1 MNSFHDV
8 IKNVSSIQRVERLKS
23 CRVSDDFGKAP
34 IHFNGRQR
42 FLDVYEVP
50 LELLRFN
57 VKNGRIL
64 MEIASLNEATGETSL
79 DVDDMT
85 SQELIFRA
93 LWESNVERN
102 TRTLEDLDEK
112 GQQVPGV
119 ITSDGVIIDG
129 NRRASLLMRLAL
141 KHPSKTFK
149 FNAIILDESSDD
161 ENGKTLEAF
170 EIEKQISEDT
180 KVDYNPINKYIKV
193 ARMAEEYNLPVSELA
208 GMWKASQS
216 QVKLWLDIKK
226 NMDKYLSHIG
236 AKNQYKRLVGM
247 EDGFINFTK
256 LWKKIQHRDTPG
268 VSDEIELSIK
278 DKLDLEKAY
287 FDLMRYAYRN
297 SDSNFN
303 FKNIRP
309 LFFTAHSSNGIQFLS
324 KPGLIR
330 EFLDT
335 YREKISKENKKFE
348 SQNSID
354 QVQEKYPDK
363 DTNECLKLRDNMWA
377 ASSSIKDLIKKI
389 DGKNADINLSDRP
402 EKILDQ
408 IYHKFESLL
417 LFDVDGRIRWQSE
430 SIRNSLLKNT
440 QDLETIEQARKIGKM
455 ADFIKRSFR

>member
-1 MNSFHDV
+1 MNTFRDV
-8 IKNVSSIQRVERLKS
+8 IKNVSRSQRVERLKT
-23 CRVSDDFGKAP
+23 CRRSTDFGKAP
-34 IHFNGRQR
+34 IHFNGKQR

-85 SQELIFRA
+85 SQDLIFRA
-93 LWESNVERN
+93 LWESNVDRN

-141 KHPSKTFK
+141 KHPSRTFK

-180 KVDYNPINKYIKV
+180 KVDYNPINKYIKA

-208 GMWKASQS
+208 DMWKASQS
-216 QVKLWLDIKK
+216 EVKKWLDIKK

-268 VSDEIELSIK
+268 VSDEIELSLK

-287 FDLMRYAYRN
+287 FDLMRYSYRN
-297 SDSNFN
+297 NDSNFN

-309 LFFTAHSSNGIQFLS
+309 LFFTAHTSAGIQFLS
-324 KPGLIR
+324 KPDLIKK
-330 EFLDT
+330 FLST
-335 YREKISKENKKFE
+335 YREKISEENKTFE
-348 SQNSID
+348 SQNAISKL
-354 QVQEKYPDK
+354 QEKYPDK
-363 DTNECLKLRDNMWA
+363 DKNECLKLKDSMWA
-377 ASSSIKDLIKKI
+377 ASSSIKGLIKEI
-389 DGKNADINLSDRP
+389 EGRNADINLSDRP
-402 EKILDQ
+402 EKTIEQILQKFDSILDYDDQ
-408 IYHKFESLL
+408 N
-417 LFDVDGRIRWQSE
+417 GRVFWRSE
-430 SIRNSLLKNT
+430 RIKNSLLENP
-440 QDLETIEQARKIGKM
+440 DEDTIDHARKIGKM